1 MRTTMA
7 VIRLADEA
15 DAGAMLAIYAPYVRE
30 TAISFELEPPS
41 LEEMR
46 GRMRSLQTRLPWLVC
61 ADGPAIWG
69 YAYADRFR
77 ARAAYQWSAEVT
89 VYVSPERQRRGVAR
103 ALYTSLLAALRLLG
117 YRNAFAG
124 IALPNPASVALHEAL
139 GFRPAGLLRAAGFKL
154 GRWHDVGW
162 WQLELQA
169 LGRPDAPPTV
179 VTMAQASPEWQAAL
193 QSGRAQL
200 HDPGSPS

>member
-1 MRTTMA
+1 VA
-7 VIRLADEA
+7 PLIRLVEEE
-15 DAGAMLAIYAPYVRE
+15 DAAGVLAIYAPVVRE

-46 GRMRSLQTRLPWLVC
+46 GRIRSLETRLPWLVC
-61 ADGPAIWG
+61 SEGPSIWG

-77 ARAAYQWSAEVT
+77 TRAAYQWSAEVT
-89 VYVSPERQRRGVAR
+89 VYVSPSRQRRGVAR
-103 ALYTSLLAALRLLG
+103 ALYSSLLAALRLLG

-124 IALPNPASVALHEAL
+124 IAQPNPASVALHEAL
-139 GFRPAGLLRAAGFKL
+139 GFRPAGVFRAAGFKL

-162 WQLELQA
+162 WQLELA
-169 LGRPDAPPTV
+169 PLGRPDAPPQQV
-179 VTMAQASPEWQAAL
+179 AALRASPGWRDAL
-193 QSGRAQL
+193 AGGLAQL

>member
-1 MRTTMA
+1 MA
-7 VIRLADEA
+7 PLIRLAEEE
-15 DAGAMLAIYAPYVRE
+15 DAAGVLAIYAPVVRE

-46 GRMRSLQTRLPWLVC
+46 GRIRSLETRLPWLVC
-61 ADGPAIWG
+61 SEGPSIWG

-77 ARAAYQWSAEVT
+77 TRAAYQWSAEVT
-89 VYVSPERQRRGVAR
+89 VYVSPSRQRRGVAR
-103 ALYTSLLAALRLLG
+103 ALYSSLLAALRLLG

-124 IALPNPASVALHEAL
+124 IAQPNPASVALHEAL
-139 GFRPAGLLRAAGFKL
+139 GFRPAGVFRAAGFKL

-162 WQLELQA
+162 WQLELA
-169 LGRPDAPPTV
+169 PLGRPDAPPQQV
-179 VTMAQASPEWQAAL
+179 AALRASPGWRDAL
-193 QSGRAQL
+193 AVGLAQL

>member
-1 MRTTMA
+1 MA
-7 VIRLADEA
+7 PLIRLAEAA
-15 DAGAMLAIYAPYVRE
+15 DAAGVLAIYAPVVRE

-41 LEEMR
+41 LEETHE
-46 GRMRSLQTRLPWLVC
+46 RMRSLQTRLPWLVY

-103 ALYTSLLAALRLLG
+103 ALYASLLAALRLLG

-139 GFRPAGLLRAAGFKL
+139 GFRPAGLFRAAGFKF

-162 WQLELQA
+162 WQLELQP
-169 LGRPDAPPTV
+169 LGRPVAPPTL
-179 VTMAQASPEWQAAL
+179 VTLAQTSPEWQAAL
-193 QSGRAQL
+193 RRGLAQL
-200 HDPGSPS
+200 HDPGCPS

>member
-1 MRTTMA
+1 
-7 VIRLADEA
+7 VIRLAEEE
-15 DAGAMLAIYAPYVRE
+15 DAAGVLAIYAPVVRE

-46 GRMRSLQTRLPWLVC
+46 ERIRSLRARLPWLVC
-61 ADGPAIWG
+61 SDGRSLWG

-77 ARAAYQWSAEVT
+77 TRAAYQWSAEVT
-89 VYVSPERQRRGVAR
+89 VYVSPDRHRRGVAR

-124 IALPNPASVALHEAL
+124 IAQPNPPSVALHETL
-139 GFRPAGLLRAAGFKL
+139 RFRPAGLLRAAGFKL
-154 GRWHDVGW
+154 GRWHDVSW
-162 WQLELQA
+162 WQLELSP
-169 LGRPDAPPTV
+169 LGRPDAPPHTV
-179 VTMAQASPEWQAAL
+179 AAMQDSPEWRDAL
-193 QSGRAQL
+193 ESGLAQL

>member
-1 MRTTMA
+1 MA
-7 VIRLADEA
+7 LHIRLAEEA
-15 DAGAMLAIYAPYVRE
+15 DAAGVLAIYAPVVRE

-46 GRMRSLQTRLPWLVC
+46 ERMRSVQTRLPWLVC

-77 ARAAYQWSAEVT
+77 ARAAYRWSVEVT
-89 VYVSPERQRRGVAR
+89 VYVSPGRQRRGVAR

-117 YRNAFAG
+117 YRSAFAG

-139 GFRPAGLLRAAGFKL
+139 GFRPAGLFRAAGFKL

-162 WQLELQA
+162 WRLELQP
-169 LGRPDAPPTV
+169 LGRPDAPPPA
-179 VTMAQASPEWQAAL
+179 VTMVQASTGWREAL
-193 QSGRAQL
+193 RSGLAQL
-200 HDPGSPS
+200 HDPGPPS

>member
-1 MRTTMA
+1 MA
-7 VIRLADEA
+7 PLIRLAEEE
-15 DAGAMLAIYAPYVRE
+15 DAAGVLAIYAPVVRE

-46 GRMRSLQTRLPWLVC
+46 GRIRSLETRLPWLVC
-61 ADGPAIWG
+61 SEGPSIWG

-77 ARAAYQWSAEVT
+77 TRAAYQWSAEVT
-89 VYVSPERQRRGVAR
+89 VYVSPSRQRRGVAR
-103 ALYTSLLAALRLLG
+103 ALYSSLLAALRLLG

-124 IALPNPASVALHEAL
+124 IAQPNPASVALHEAL
-139 GFRPAGLLRAAGFKL
+139 GFRPAGVFRAAGFKL

-162 WQLELQA
+162 WQLELA
-169 LGRPDAPPTV
+169 PLGRPDAPPHPV
-179 VTMAQASPEWQAAL
+179 AALRASPGWRDAL
-193 QSGRAQL
+193 AVGLAQL